1 MRVLLKKYEQYLDDS
16 HTGEILF
23 FTGFIIQLVRSLWIT
38 TMFPYSGLIGK
49 LCLILSLMLIGSK
62 ILLYDIYT
70 LKEFFIC
77 GGLMICVLAVY
88 LNSRY
93 LDPFLWF
100 LIIVGC
106 KDISF
111 EKILK
116 VYLIITG
123 AIVFLAFCAA
133 LLGVIE
139 NLRYETGRGIRIAF
153 GSVYVTDFAAHI
165 FYMILVY
172 CYLEGERLKAYH
184 YIGIAVIAGVVYYF
198 CKTRLD
204 SICILLIAIIFGLN
218 HWLMRPGIKRKR
230 LQRIWKKSWKWGGI
244 FVIPVLAFFSIIA
257 TAFYS
262 ENSRFLNII
271 NHVISGRLSLG
282 KTGLEKYGISLFGQT
297 VDMIGAGGTTEFPS
311 DYFFIDCSYVH
322 VLLRYGAIFTVILLA
337 IYMFCSYKNKHDIY
351 FLFAIFMVAV
361 NSVIAH
367 HILDLAYNP
376 FACVLLA
383 VCVRKRKSERING
396 FTTFYHQL

>member
-1 MRVLLKKYEQYLDDS
+1 MRVLLKKYEQYLNDS
-16 HTGEILF
+16 YTGEILF
-23 FTGFIIQLVRSLWIT
+23 FTGFIIQLVRSLWVT

-49 LCLILSLMLIGSK
+49 LCLILPLILIGSK

-70 LKEFFIC
+70 LKEIFIY
-77 GGLMICVLAVY
+77 GGLMICVFVVY
-88 LNSRY
+88 LNSGY
-93 LDPFLWF
+93 LDPFLWLF
-100 LIIVGC
+100 LIIGC

-116 VYLIITG
+116 VYLVLTG
-123 AIVFLAFCAA
+123 VIVFVAFCAA
-133 LLGVIE
+133 TLGVIE
-139 NLRYETGRGIRIAF
+139 NLRYESGRGVRIAF

-172 CYLEGERLKAYH
+172 CYLEAERLKICH
-184 YIGIAVIAGVVYYF
+184 YIGIVVIAGTVYYF

-204 SICILLIAIIFGLN
+204 SICILMVAIIFGLN
-218 HWLMRPGIKRKR
+218 HWFMRPTYKKKK
-230 LQRIWKKSWKWGGI
+230 LQRIWKKGWKWGGI
-244 FVIPVLAFFSIIA
+244 FAMPVLAILSIIA

-262 ENSRFLNII
+262 QNNYFLNII
-271 NHVISGRLSLG
+271 NQVISGRLSLG
-282 KTGLEKYGISLFGQT
+282 KTGLEKYGIDLFGQA
-297 VDMIGAGGTTEFPS
+297 VEMIGAGGTTEFPS

-322 VLLRYGAIFTVILLA
+322 VLLRYGVIFTIILLA
-337 IYMFCSYKNKHDIY
+337 IYIVCSYKNKHDIY
-351 FLFAIFMVAV
+351 FLFAILLLAI

-383 VCVRKRKSERING
+383 VCIRKKKE
-396 FTTFYHQL
+396 

>member
-1 MRVLLKKYEQYLDDS
+1 MLEKLEHYLNDS
-16 HTGEILF
+16 HTGEPLF
-23 FTGFIIQLVRSLWIT
+23 FAAFIIQVIRSIWET
-38 TMFPYSGLIGK
+38 TMFPSPGIVGK
-49 LCLILSLMLIGSK
+49 ISLILVVLLMGFK
-62 ILLYDIYT
+62 ILLYDNYKLKSFLIYGC
-70 LKEFFIC
+70 LI
-77 GGLMICVLAVY
+77 ICVSAVFVFSGY
-88 LNSRY
+88 LN
-93 LDPFLWF
+93 PFLWL
-100 LIIVGC
+100 LIIMGC

-111 EKILK
+111 SKILK
-116 VYLIITG
+116 VYLLISGII
-123 AIVFLAFCAA
+123 IFLAFCAA
-133 LLGVIE
+133 LLGIIE
-139 NLRYETGRGIRIAF
+139 NLRYETGRGVRIAF

-172 CYLEGERLKAYH
+172 CYLKGERLKACH

-204 SICILLIAIIFGLN
+204 SICILMIAIIFGLN
-218 HWLMRPGIKRKR
+218 HWLMRPQNKKKKLHRA
-230 LQRIWKKSWKWGGI
+230 WVKSWKWGGI
-244 FVIPVLAFFSIIA
+244 FIIPVLAFFSIIA

-262 ENSRFLNII
+262 ENIRFLNII
-271 NHVISGRLSLG
+271 NQVISGRLSLG

-351 FLFAIFMVAV
+351 FLFAIFLVAV

-383 VCVRKRKSERING
+383 VCVRKRKSERINE
-396 FTTFYHQL
+396 FTTCDIL